1 MATRSRIAVEIE
13 GGKVLSVYCH
23 NDGYLEGV
31 GQELLEQFPNGTD
44 SDEVLEFIQ
53 EGDRSTVDLSYA
65 DWRGEDCPPQ
75 EHDSVD
81 DFFNGDIE
89 EFGYLY
95 TQEGEWLVKQEGGFF
110 GVTTLEDALNGEDD
124 EYDEDEEE
132 EDEDE

>member
-1 MATRSRIAVEIE
+1 MATRSRIAIEIE

-75 EHDSVD
+75 EHDSVP
-81 DFFNGDIE
+81 DFFDGDIE

-95 TQEGEWLVKQEGGFF
+95 TQEGEWLVKQEGGFI
-110 GVTTLEDALNGEDD
+110 GVTTLEDALNGED
-124 EYDEDEEE
+124 EEE
-132 EDEDE
+132 